1 MAKTAAAVDLAHAL
15 AGELQT
21 TEAALS
27 KVSGLMGAVV
37 DYAKARPVFGGYK
50 AARYSKKYLA
60 EHKAPQQAFSK
71 QTGNLGGI
79 ITAFSKY
86 SKHYDEPFRICFE

>member
-1 MAKTAAAVDLAHAL
+1 MAAALQFLREHGLIDYNALAGQTTAAVDRFHAL

-27 KVSGLMGAVV
+27 KTTELMGAVV
-37 DYAKARPVFGGYK
+37 DYAKTRPVFDGYK

-60 EHKAPQQAFSK
+60 EQKNKA
-71 QTGNLGGI
+71 
-79 ITAFSKY
+79 
-86 SKHYDEPFRICFE
+86 HER